1 MPLRVRNLSRATEL
15 GDRLD
20 VADSL
25 WAKFMGLMGRPA
37 LDPGS
42 GLWLTDSNG
51 IHMMFMRFPIDA
63 VFLGRPDPARDDA
76 RVVVSVHPGL
86 RTWIGLVP
94 LVRGANGVLELPV
107 GTIERSGTAVGDLIA
122 LEPAAEAPATV
133 RGKVRVKHGR
143 SPSGAWRR
151 SDGSRPASSTSP
163 CRPRARAAVVKGRR
177 CAPTACRPSIRV
189 SVCRP
194 GRPSACRR
202 TSRHRSSSSSGA
214 LRTPARSGERC
225 TS

>member
-122 LEPAAEAPATV
+122 LEPAVEAPATSG
-133 RGKVRVKHGR
+133 GK
-143 SPSGAWRR
+143 SG
-151 SDGSRPASSTSP
+151 
-163 CRPRARAAVVKGRR
+163 
-177 CAPTACRPSIRV
+177 
-189 SVCRP
+189 
-194 GRPSACRR
+194 
-202 TSRHRSSSSSGA
+202 
-214 LRTPARSGERC
+214 
-225 TS
+225 